1 MAEHESGQERTE
13 EPTPKRQQDAKKKG
27 QLARSRELNTMISLL
42 VGAGGLIAFGGAMI
56 GDLSA
61 QMGNYLSMSP
71 AGMDNPEVFTATV
84 GKALGNGILICVP
97 FFALL
102 LVSVFVGPLAMGGW
116 AFSPS
121 SMAFKVSKLNPLKG
135 IAKMVSA
142 KSLMELVKALG
153 KFFLVGSMATVV
165 IWQTFDQLLLL
176 ASKDIDTALN
186 HFANIAGLSFLSFCT
201 ALILIAAIDV
211 PFQLWEHKRQL
222 KMTKQEIK
230 DESKESE
237 GRPEVKSQIRML
249 QREMSQR
256 RMMDNVPGANVV
268 ITNPTHYAVALKYDD
283 LGPQAPVVVAKG
295 KGEIA
300 MRIRKLAEEHDVMT
314 FSAPPLARAIYASTE
329 IDREIPA
336 QLYLAVAQVLAYVY
350 QLKLPLVPGQ
360 PVPQAPHDITIPEE
374 LAVPEDSRA
383 DSSENTSGESP

>member
-13 EPTPKRQQDAKKKG
+13 EPTPKRQEDAKKKG

-42 VGAGGLIAFGGAMI
+42 VGAGGLIAFGNTMI
-56 GDLSA
+56 GELSE
-61 QMGNYLSMSP
+61 QMKNYLTMSP
-71 AGMDNPEVFTATV
+71 AGMDDIEVFTATV
-84 GKALGNGILICVP
+84 GSALGNGILICVP
-97 FFALL
+97 FFMLL

-121 SMAFKVSKLNPLKG
+121 SMAFKISKLNPLKG
-135 IAKMVSA
+135 VAKMVSA

-153 KFFLVGSMATVV
+153 KFLLVGAMATTV
-165 IWQTFDQLLLL
+165 IWQTFDQLLML
-176 ASKDIDTALN
+176 ASKDVETALN

-256 RMMDNVPGANVV
+256 RMMDNVPTANVV

-283 LGPQAPVVVAKG
+283 LGSRAPVVVAKG

-300 MRIRKLAEEHDVMT
+300 MRIRKLAAEHDVMS

-350 QLKLPLVPGQ
+350 QLKLPPVPGQ
-360 PVPQAPHDITIPEE
+360 PVPQPPTDIAIPDE
-374 LAVPEDSRA
+374 LSVPEDNSG
-383 DSSENTSGESP
+383 DSP

>member
-13 EPTPKRQQDAKKKG
+13 EPTPKRQEDAKKKG

-42 VGAGGLIAFGGAMI
+42 VGAAGLIAFGGTMI
-56 GDLSA
+56 GRLSE
-61 QMGNYLSMSP
+61 QMTTYLTMGP

-84 GKALGNGILICVP
+84 GSALGNGIMICVP
-97 FFALL
+97 FFVLL

-116 AFSPS
+116 AFSTS
-121 SMAFKVSKLNPLKG
+121 AMAFKISKLNPLKG
-135 IAKMVSA
+135 VAKMVSA
-142 KSLMELVKALG
+142 KSLMELIKALG
-153 KFFLVGSMATVV
+153 KFLLVGSMATVV

-176 ASKDIDTALN
+176 ASKDVETALN

-222 KMTKQEIK
+222 KMTKQEIR

-256 RMMDNVPGANVV
+256 RMMDNVPSANVV
-268 ITNPTHYAVALKYDD
+268 ITNPSHYAVALKYDEH
-283 LGPQAPVVVAKG
+283 GPRAPVVVAKG
-295 KGEIA
+295 KGDIA
-300 MRIRKLAEEHDVMT
+300 LRIRTLAAEHDVLT
-314 FSAPPLARAIYASTE
+314 FAAPPLARAIYASTE
-329 IDREIPA
+329 IDHEIPA

-350 QLKLPLVPGQ
+350 QLKLPVKRGQ
-360 PVPQAPHDITIPEE
+360 AAPKPPTNIAIPDE
-374 LAVPEDSRA
+374 LAVAE
-383 DSSENTSGESP
+383 DSSEESSGDTP

>member
-27 QLARSRELNTMISLL
+27 QMARSRELNTMISLL
-42 VGAGGLIAFGGAMI
+42 VGAGGLIIFGSTMI
-56 GDLSA
+56 SRLSE
-61 QMGNYLSMSP
+61 QMTSYLSMSP

-84 GKALGNGILICVP
+84 GGALGNGILICVP
-97 FFALL
+97 FFVLL
-102 LVSVFVGPLAMGGW
+102 LVSVFVGPLTMGGW

-121 SMAFKVSKLNPLKG
+121 SMAFKIEKVNPLKG
-135 IAKMVSA
+135 LAKMASA
-142 KSLMELVKALG
+142 KSLMELAKALG
-153 KFFLVGSMATVV
+153 KFFLVSAIATVV
-165 IWQTFDQLLLL
+165 IWQIFDQLLLL
-176 ASKDIDTALN
+176 ASKDIETALN
-186 HFANIAGLSFLSFCT
+186 DFASIAGVSFLSFCT
-201 ALILIAAIDV
+201 ALIVIAAVDV

-256 RMMDNVPGANVV
+256 RMMDSVPSANVV

-283 LGPQAPVVVAKG
+283 LGPRAPVVVAKG

-300 MRIRKLAEEHDVMT
+300 QRIRELAAEHDVAT
-314 FSAPPLARAIYASTE
+314 FSAPPLARAIYASTD
-329 IDREIPA
+329 IDSEIPA

-350 QLKLPLVPGQ
+350 QLKLPVVAGQ
-360 PVPQAPHDITIPEE
+360 PSPQPPTDIAIPDE
-374 LAVPEDSRA
+374 LSVPEDNRT
-383 DSSENTSGESP
+383 DIRGESP

>member
-13 EPTPKRQQDAKKKG
+13 DPTPKRAQDAKKKG

-42 VGAGGLIAFGGAMI
+42 VGASGLIAFGGAMI
-56 GDLSA
+56 GELST
-61 QMGNYLSMSP
+61 QMKSHLMMSP
-71 AGMDNPEVFTATV
+71 AGMDNVDVFTATI
-84 GKALGNGILICVP
+84 GSALGNGIVLCTP
-97 FFALL
+97 FFILL
-102 LVSVFVGPLAMGGW
+102 LASVFVGPLAMGGW
-116 AFSPS
+116 AFSTS
-121 SMAFKVSKLNPLKG
+121 AMQFKAGKLNPLKG
-135 IAKMVSA
+135 MAKMVSA
-142 KSLMELVKALG
+142 KSLMELIKALG

-165 IWQTFDQLLLL
+165 IWQIFDQLLLL
-176 ASKDIDTALN
+176 PREDIQSALT
-186 HFANIAGLSFLSFCT
+186 HFATISGFSFLSFCT

-230 DESKESE
+230 DESKDSE

-256 RMMDNVPGANVV
+256 RMMDKVPTANVV
-268 ITNPTHYAVALKYDD
+268 ITNPTHYAVALKYDEHST
-283 LGPQAPVVVAKG
+283 QAPIVVAKG

-300 MRIRKLAEEHDVMT
+300 QRIRKLADENNVLI

-350 QLKLPLVPGQ
+350 QLKLPVAPGK
-360 PVPQAPHDITIPEE
+360 PTPKPPTDISIPDELSIPE
-374 LAVPEDSRA
+374 SI
-383 DSSENTSGESP
+383 SGENQ